1 MLTKEVS
8 EWLDECPTKWDDN
21 DLIDG
26 ALWIIVYNA
35 VEPEEE
41 KEDEEDV

>member
-21 DLIDG
+21 DVIDG
-26 ALWIIVYNA
+26 ALWLIVYDA
-35 VEPEEE
+35 IEPEPEEE
-41 KEDEEDV
+41 EEEDV

>member
-1 MLTKEVS
+1 MLRQHVA

-26 ALWIIVYNA
+26 SLWIIIHDA
-35 VEPEEE
+35 VEEEE
-41 KEDEEDV
+41 EDAI